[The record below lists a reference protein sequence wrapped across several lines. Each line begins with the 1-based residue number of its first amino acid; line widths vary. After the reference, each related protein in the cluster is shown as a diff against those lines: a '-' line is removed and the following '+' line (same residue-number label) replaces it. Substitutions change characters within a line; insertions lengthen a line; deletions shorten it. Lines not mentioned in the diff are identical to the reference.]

1 MMTDSDAAATP
12 LHPREQLPVTAF
24 GGVAL
29 AVRHPDGTIY
39 LSIRDLCNIIG
50 VIYPT
55 VNDWACPW
63 RYQPEDRHPRP

>member
-1 MMTDSDAAATP
+1 MTDT
-12 LHPREQLPVTAF
+12 RFTAF
-24 GGVAL
+24 EQQIETAMQRLAVPGVAYG
-29 AVRHPDGTIY
+29 VVQD
-39 LSIRDLCNIIG
+39 G